1 MNSFGIQPS
10 QHVMTKPDF
19 GTCIKRSKK
28 QHLNLLS
35 HIEKWCQ
42 SKIIICLS
50 EISNGQHDRI
60 LEKKGLHQVRENK
73 DNNCFPCL
81 VFLSCQ
87 HSMCQWQWWQKQVE
101 NVETVTSS
109 RSGITMLHVSYF
121 QRLFLGFYL
130 ECQKYR
136 IFQLG

>member
-10 QHVMTKPDF
+10 QHVMTKP
-19 GTCIKRSKK
+19 GIRTCIKRSKK

-50 EISNGQHDRI
+50 TTLNGQHDWI
-60 LEKKGLHQVRENK
+60 LEKGLHQVEENK

-109 RSGITMLHVSYF
+109 RNGITMLHVPYF
-121 QRLFLGFYL
+121 STFISRFLPRMS
-130 ECQKYR
+130 K
-136 IFQLG
+136 I